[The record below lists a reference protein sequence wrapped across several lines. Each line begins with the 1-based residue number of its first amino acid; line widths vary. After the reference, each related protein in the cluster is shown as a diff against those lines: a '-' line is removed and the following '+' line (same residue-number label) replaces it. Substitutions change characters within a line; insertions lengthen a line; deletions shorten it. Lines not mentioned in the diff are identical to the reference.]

1 MFKILQIWKRG
12 ISLRYGVVVFLF
24 VYMRGSL
31 WGPKLFYYAINGR
44 PLNIQLK
51 TYISDTD
58 LKFVKKFTRP
68 NFRGK
73 ELYTLKT
80 RKSRLFLPAINSKNE
95 SLSVIWQSFG

>member
-44 PLNIQLK
+44 PLNIQLQ
-51 TYISDTD
+51 TYISD
-58 LKFVKKFTRP
+58 
-68 NFRGK
+68 
-73 ELYTLKT
+73 
-80 RKSRLFLPAINSKNE
+80 I
-95 SLSVIWQSFG
+95 I